1 MGAARVGQGV
11 GAARV
16 SRLVGRVGMVGQMG
30 AGSIVRMLS
39 GVVRRMRGVVRGI
52 IMGVVRGVVR
62 GVGRSVYCVISRFS
76 SMLKVAMIHVL
87 RGTVEQV
94 VETPSVV
101 VVVVPAFP
109 G

>member
-1 MGAARVGQGV
+1 
-11 GAARV
+11 
-16 SRLVGRVGMVGQMG
+16 
-30 AGSIVRMLS
+30 MLS

-76 SMLKVAMIHVL
+76 SMLKVAMIHFV

-94 VETPSVV
+94 VKTPSVV